1 MSKLKIIIKKEIFTA
16 TRNLQVQ
23 LTAGII
29 CILLL
34 VAGAGGYLNY
44 KTQKEQLAYAKE
56 QKRQQWL
63 NQGDKHPHI
72 AAHYGTFVFK
82 PKTGL
87 SFFDFGLDA
96 YTGSSI
102 YLEAHYQHEFMFRP
116 AQDYG
121 AMIRFGELSIALVLQ
136 ILIPLLI
143 IFLCFSSFTQ
153 ERENGTLK
161 IILSQ
166 GISFKT
172 LAWGKITAYSMLI
185 FAILIPA
192 ILMLMVGIFT
202 RPEMMFTEDI
212 FWRISFLLIS
222 YSLYFF
228 IFIGLSVWVSSYS
241 NVSGNA
247 LLTLLAVWIL
257 FTIIIPKTT
266 ANTAGNLF
274 PLPSINSYHQ
284 KIKQDID
291 SRIERNTLK
300 DTLIV
305 NFTSRLLKQYR
316 VDSVAQLPINYEA
329 ACAQVYEDFSNSIHD
344 KHSKSLFNQFVK
356 QNEVS
361 TYASSFNPYLSI
373 RNLSMSLSATDFY
386 TYADFQNAAEQY
398 RRDLVRKMNFD
409 YRDHSKT
416 GEFYEYKADGKL
428 WQSVK
433 DFSYEIPGVKNAIAN
448 YRFEFLTLVFWAI
461 MISVLVTFWVNKSAI

>member
-1 MSKLKIIIKKEIFTA
+1 VSTLKIILKKELLTA
-16 TRNLQVQ
+16 IRNLQIQ

-29 CILLL
+29 SILLL
-34 VAGAGGYLNY
+34 IAGVGGYLNY
-44 KTQKEQLAYAKE
+44 KTQKEQIAYAKE
-56 QKRQQWL
+56 EKRQQWL
-63 NQGDKHPHI
+63 KQGDKHPHI

-161 IILSQ
+161 IIVSQ
-166 GISFKT
+166 GISFRM
-172 LAWGKITAYSMLI
+172 LAWGKITAYVILV
-185 FAILIPA
+185 FAILMPTLL
-192 ILMLMVGIFT
+192 ILMAGIFT
-202 RPEMMFTEDI
+202 RPELVLSSDI
-212 FWRISFLLIS
+212 FWRTLLILLS

-228 IFIGLSVWVSSYS
+228 IFIGLSVWISSYS
-241 NVSGNA
+241 GVSGNA
-247 LLTLLAVWIL
+247 LLTLLSVWIL

-266 ANTAGNLF
+266 ANTAGNVF

-284 KIKQDID
+284 EIKQYIE
-291 SRIERNTLK
+291 SRIERDPLK

-305 NFTSRLLKQYR
+305 NFTNKLLRQYK

-329 ACAQVYEDFSNSIHD
+329 ACSQVYEDFTNSLHD
-344 KHSKSLFNQFVK
+344 KHSVELFNQFVR
-356 QNEVS
+356 QNNVS
-361 TYASSFNPYLSI
+361 TYASIFNPYLSI
-373 RNLSMSLSATDFY
+373 RNLSMALSATDFY
-386 TYADFQNAAEQY
+386 TYADFQNEAEKY
-398 RRDLVRKMNFD
+398 RRDLVRQMNFD

-416 GEFYEYKADGKL
+416 GEFYEYKADENL
-428 WQSVK
+428 WRSVK
-433 DFSYEIPGVKNAIAN
+433 DFKYEIPPVKSSMSKYSI
-448 YRFEFLTLVFWAI
+448 EFLALAFWAL
-461 MISVLVTFWVNKSAI
+461 MVSLLVTFWINKSAI